1 MSTTCLRLSVGALLA
16 ATCWASI
23 GRAPRALTPYTPP
36 TLPQRAQGD
45 FDGDGFGDVALIQN
59 QANQV
64 SVSLSGSTSV
74 VYLNANVGSLIAK
87 DIDGDGDLDLVAGT
101 PSGQVMAWI
110 NDGHGRFTL
119 RKARSSSRMASETMF
134 TDTFQGEAVALVSTA
149 PFVAPAIRT
158 WMAVVTTLSRPPTT
172 PLAYSLDALRL
183 SSPRAPP
190 TTLFLS

>member
-1 MSTTCLRLSVGALLA
+1 MSTTCLRLSVGVLLA
-16 ATCWASI
+16 ATCWASL
-23 GRAPRALTPYTPP
+23 GRATRTLTPYTPP

-59 QANQV
+59 HANQV
-64 SVSLSGSTSV
+64 SVSLSGSTDV

-119 RKARSSSRMASETMF
+119 KKARSSSRMASETMF
-134 TDTFQGEAVALVSTA
+134 ADTLQGEPAALVSAA
-149 PFVAPAIRT
+149 PFVAPAVRS
-158 WMAVVTTLSRPPTT
+158 WMAVVATLSRPPTA
-172 PLAYSLDALRL
+172 PIAHGLDALRL

-190 TTLFLS
+190 VSAFS